1 MLCARIGEKDVQL
14 SHLDQAPVSGAV
26 MTAYR
31 DVVGAIGSSE
41 AGSRIDHAI
50 NTIAPIDRFY
60 VSEREDSRR
69 PPYLIAHR
77 LESVLSDRMD
87 DYMARYFR
95 RDPVARAIEAARTSG
110 GTVMMRVG
118 PQDITEAEY
127 RRPFFEE
134 ASIVERVSFV
144 QRVSDRW
151 LIMNVARRAPMPR
164 FSDPELDALASLSLL
179 LLPLAARQ
187 AKLDSSPRPLRNPS
201 AAELEERFAQLFP
214 LLSARER
221 QVCARTAIGMTSEA
235 TALDLGIGIGSVQTY
250 RKRAFQ
256 RLEISSAFQLAP
268 LVMH

>member
-1 MLCARIGEKDVQL
+1 MQL
-14 SHLDQAPVSGAV
+14 SHLEQAPLNGAV
-26 MTAYR
+26 MNAYR
-31 DVVGAIGSSE
+31 DIVGAIGSNE
-41 AGSRIDHAI
+41 AESRIDHAI
-50 NTIAPIDRFY
+50 NAMAPIDRFY

-69 PPYLIAHR
+69 PPHLIAHR

-95 RDPVARAIEAARTSG
+95 RDPVAQAIEAARTTG
-110 GTVMMRVG
+110 DTVMLRVG
-118 PQDITEAEY
+118 PQDISEAEY

-134 ASIVERVSFV
+134 AAIIERVSFV

-164 FSDPELDALASLSLL
+164 FNEEELRALASLSVL

-187 AKLDSSPRPLRNPS
+187 AKLDPAPRLSRNPS

-214 LLSARER
+214 QLSHRER

-256 RLEISSAFQLAP
+256 RLDISSAFQLAP